1 MMPRE
6 NRPEEPS
13 MSNETQLLAGSNAT
27 EALRKD
33 LRLSAAALRAEC
45 DTASLGFG
53 TTAELEPLQGGFGQ
67 GRAVR
72 AIHFGI
78 GIKQPGYNLFAL
90 GPPAASSRSAVHGLL
105 CEVASAEPP
114 PDDFIYVN
122 NFDDPRRPR
131 VLRLPPGRAN
141 ALRAGMLELVAELG
155 AAIPSLF
162 ESEDYKSRRRSAE
175 MSLEN
180 ERESTFERLE
190 ANAEAQNIAILRS
203 PMGFAF
209 APKKDGKIIDPDS
222 YRNLSQA
229 ERDEIEKKIAVLQ
242 EELRTALEALPR
254 LERERRQR
262 ITQINREMA
271 KGAIESSIR
280 EINESFKDVPAVTA
294 FLSAVAKDLVDNVDV
309 FLRAEGPHEEGA
321 VVPSGPPVQN
331 DPRFKRYLVKVM
343 VSSTGCAEGE
353 TIGAPVILEEHPTLA
368 NLVGKIE
375 HISHMGTLLTD
386 FTLIQPGSLHRA
398 NGGYLIIDARDLLLQ
413 PFAWD
418 ALKRCLRTNA
428 IKIESAIE
436 QMNLASTI
444 SLEPEPIPLSVKVAL
459 VGEPPLY
466 HALSQF
472 DPDFPKLF
480 KVQAEFEDEA
490 ERTPSNVAL
499 FARFV
504 ATVIRESKLKPFEA
518 AAVARLSEE
527 AARMAD
533 DSERLS
539 LQTTKLADLVR
550 EADYWAGNAGSAVTQ
565 RAHVDRA
572 VQEQV
577 HRADRIREKSHEAI
591 ARGILLLDVR
601 DAKLGQV
608 NGLSVLTI
616 GDFRFG
622 RPSRITAKVRMGSGK
637 VVDIER
643 EVELGGP
650 IHSKGVLILSSFLA
664 SRYALDEP
672 VSLSANL
679 VFEQSYGGVEGDSA
693 SAAELFALMSALAEV
708 PISQSFAV
716 TGSVNQMGEIQ
727 AIGGVNE
734 KIEGFFDVC
743 SKQGLTGTQ
752 GVIIPA
758 SNVKHLMLRPDV
770 VAAAAEGRF
779 NVYAIRHV
787 DEGIALLT
795 GMAAGERGAGGHFPE
810 DSING
815 RIEQKLQHYAQ
826 QRRRYVLVQGRKQ
839 GDEPDA

>member
-1 MMPRE
+1 
-6 NRPEEPS
+6 
-13 MSNETQLLAGSNAT
+13 MSNEMQSLAGKGP
-27 EALRKD
+27 EALRTD
-33 LRLSAAALRAEC
+33 LRLPATVLRTEC
-45 DTASLGFG
+45 DAASLGFA
-53 TTAELEPLQGGFGQ
+53 TTAEVEPLKGGFGQ

-72 AIHFGI
+72 AIRFGI

-105 CEVASAEPP
+105 CEVASAEPR
-114 PDDFIYVN
+114 PDDFVYVN

-131 VLRLPPGRAN
+131 VLRLPPGRAD
-141 ALRAGMLELVAELG
+141 ALRAGMLELVGDLNAT
-155 AAIPSLF
+155 IPGLF
-162 ESEDYKSRRRSAE
+162 ESEEYKSRRRSAE

-180 ERESTFERLE
+180 ERETTFERLE
-190 ANAEAQNIAILRS
+190 ANAEAQSIAILRS
-203 PMGFAF
+203 PMGFAL
-209 APKKDGKIIDPDS
+209 APKKDGKIIDPES

-229 ERDEIEKKIAVLQ
+229 EREEIDKKIAVLQ

-262 ITQINREMA
+262 IRQINREMA
-271 KGAIESSIR
+271 RGTIESAIR
-280 EINESFKDVPAVTA
+280 ELYESFKDVPAVTA

-309 FLRAEGPHEEGA
+309 FLRTDGSREEGA
-321 VVPSGPPVQN
+321 VVPAAPLVQN
-331 DPRFKRYLVKVM
+331 DPRFKRYLANVM
-343 VSSTGCAEGE
+343 VSSTGCGEGE
-353 TIGAPVILEEHPTLA
+353 TVGAPVILEEHPTLA

-375 HISHMGTLLTD
+375 HLSHMGALLTD

-428 IKIESAIE
+428 IKIESAME

-444 SLEPEPIPLSVKVAL
+444 SLEPEPIPLSIKVVL
-459 VGEPPLY
+459 VGEPLLY
-466 HALSQF
+466 HTLSQF

-480 KVQAEFEDEA
+480 KVQAEFEAEA
-490 ERTPSNVAL
+490 ERTSSNVSL

-504 ATVIRESKLKPFEA
+504 AAVIRESKLKPFDA

-550 EADYWAGNAGSAVTQ
+550 EADYWAEDAGSAVTQ
-565 RAHVDRA
+565 RAHVERA
-572 VQEQV
+572 VQEKIY
-577 HRADRIREKSHEAI
+577 RADHIREKSHEAI
-591 ARGILLLDVR
+591 ARGILLVDLLDRKV
-601 DAKLGQV
+601 GQV
-608 NGLSVLTI
+608 NGLTVLAI

-622 RPSRITAKVRMGSGK
+622 RPSRITAKVRMGAGR

-693 SAAELFALMSALAEV
+693 SAAELFALMSALAEI

-758 SNVKHLMLRPDV
+758 SNIKHLMLRPDV

-779 NVYAIRHV
+779 NVYAIKHV

-795 GMAAGERGAGGHFPE
+795 GIVAGERGADGHFPE
-810 DSING
+810 ESING
-815 RIEQKLQHYAQ
+815 RIEWKLRHYAR
-826 QRRRYVLVQGRKQ
+826 QRRRYVVVQDRKQ